1 MKKALSIFFLLLS
14 LLAFKNIAYAE
25 TPLDACWN
33 FNKAGDYK
41 RAIEAG
47 KLAVKKDPYNSDAYY
62 CLGKAYFNIGELKS
76 AYENM
81 KKAESLTNNKKDLMY
96 IYNQIGLILDK
107 MGYSNDALLYHSRSL
122 SLAKDLG
129 NTDMQ
134 ATLLNNIANVYY
146 NKGELDK
153 ALSYYEESLSL
164 RTNEKDKAVTYNNI
178 ANTYDKKGDYQKAVE
193 YLQKAIEIDEKYGD
207 YHGASIDKLNLG
219 NTYRKMKDYEN
230 AEKYLS
236 EGLEGVKK
244 VGDKYWEAVGYW
256 YFGNLYRDKG
266 DKKTAKEYYTRAYNL
281 YKSIGAEGYAQGVLA
296 DIQALERKRITVYGG
311 VEIGSKGVKA
321 QAYKIALKGDEFY
334 DLNEILRESINT
346 TIISG
351 VKESGKFSKEGIE
364 ETAQAVKTFVD
375 KLKEK
380 GVPAENIFIIASS
393 AIASVENKDELA
405 NRVKELTGYNL
416 EFLTVKD
423 EVLFA
428 IAGSIPPKYFYNSI
442 LVDIGSGNTK
452 IGYLEKVGNSTN
464 VKNFEIPYGTVS
476 LTEKANKGNDF
487 QNELTNILNN
497 EVVPVLKSE
506 SQKNPAYV
514 NRKNVFLVGGIVWA
528 ITTLQ
533 KPSQI
538 EDAYVKLTLADI
550 KTFTQSLRQNPDKV
564 LNPDL
569 SKLKPELREKAKK
582 QIDKVKDVF
591 TVENLY
597 SGSMLLETI
606 GKTWGFDKKTLIFPR
621 YGNWLVGYVVLRG
634 YFEETA
640 PANSGK

>member
-1 MKKALSIFFLLLS
+1 
-14 LLAFKNIAYAE
+14 
-25 TPLDACWN
+25 
-33 FNKAGDYK
+33 
-41 RAIEAG
+41 
-47 KLAVKKDPYNSDAYY
+47 
-62 CLGKAYFNIGELKS
+62 
-76 AYENM
+76 
-81 KKAESLTNNKKDLMY
+81 
-96 IYNQIGLILDK
+96 
-107 MGYSNDALLYHSRSL
+107 
-122 SLAKDLG
+122 
-129 NTDMQ
+129 
-134 ATLLNNIANVYY
+134 
-146 NKGELDK
+146 
-153 ALSYYEESLSL
+153 
-164 RTNEKDKAVTYNNI
+164 
-178 ANTYDKKGDYQKAVE
+178 
-193 YLQKAIEIDEKYGD
+193 
-207 YHGASIDKLNLG
+207 
-219 NTYRKMKDYEN
+219 MKDYEN

-244 VGDKYWEAVGYW
+244 AGDKYWEATGYL
-256 YFGNLYRDKG
+256 YFGLLYRDKG
-266 DKKTAKEYYTRAYNL
+266 DKKTAREYYTRAYNL
-281 YKSIGAEGYAQGVLA
+281 YKSIGAEGDAQSVLA
-296 DIQALERKRITVYGG
+296 NIQALERKRITVYGG

-351 VKESGKFSKEGIE
+351 VKESGKLSKEGIE

-380 GVPAENIFIIASS
+380 GVPVENIFIIASS

-514 NRKNVFLVGGIVWA
+514 NRKNVFLVGGIIWS

-550 KTFTQSLRQNPDKV
+550 KTFAQNIRQNPDKV

-591 TVENLY
+591 TAENLY

-606 GKTWGFDKKTLIFPR
+606 GKTLGFDKKTLIFPR
-621 YGNWLVGYVVLRG
+621 YGNWLVGYVVLKG

-640 PANSGK
+640 PANSEK